1 MYSVL
6 GHYPIIRIICFS
18 PSPAQRERAG
28 VRAFFS
34 HISAYGPLTL
44 ALSHEGRGKCLATA
58 LLLLLLLLLGSW
70 SPAAALDTSQA
81 LEAFDTPSDGGGSIG
96 LRWRAV
102 PADSAATSYEVLVSD
117 QQGGEFKQ
125 IAVFPAHTHYESEI
139 SGPWWVWWSKRA
151 DVHFFQV
158 KSNSGIQL
166 VNGRPYFFKVVRID
180 GQERAESPVVSAVPQ
195 ANLFNWGK
203 LNNLLL
209 MLAFSVTVL
218 MSIRRARVN
227 PNIFLRR
234 IPGLDAVEE
243 AVGRATEMGR
253 PILYLTGSGELN
265 GSGDPSNLSTIAA
278 TVILGEVAKRAA
290 TYGTE
295 LKVPHR
301 AAIVMAICQE
311 MVKESYLAAGRPDAY
326 KEDTNFFITA
336 DQFAYTAAV
345 DGIMLR
351 EQPAANFFMG
361 YYYAESLLLAETGAA
376 TGAIQIAG
384 TDAEHQL
391 PFFVTACDY
400 TLIGEELYA
409 ASAYLS
415 REPALVGTLRGQDLG
430 KGFVLGVIILGT
442 LLVTLGELL
451 GTPVFRTC
459 FQLFSDFK

>member
-1 MYSVL
+1 
-6 GHYPIIRIICFS
+6 
-18 PSPAQRERAG
+18 
-28 VRAFFS
+28 
-34 HISAYGPLTL
+34 
-44 ALSHEGRGKCLATA
+44 
-58 LLLLLLLLLGSW
+58 LLLLCGFCS
-70 SPAAALDTSQA
+70 SAAALDAPQE
-81 LEAFDTPSDGGGSIG
+81 LEAFDMPGDSGGSIG
-96 LRWRAV
+96 LRWSAT
-102 PADSAATSYEVLVSD
+102 PADSAGTLYRIFLSD
-117 QQGGEFKQ
+117 QQSSEFSQ
-125 IAVFPAHTHYESEI
+125 IAEFPANTHYASELN
-139 SGPWWVWWSKRA
+139 GPWWVWGPKRQ

-158 KSNSGIQL
+158 QSNSGVQL
-166 VNGRPYFFKVVRID
+166 ENGKPYLLKVVLST
-180 GQERAESPVVSAVPQ
+180 GQETFESSTVSAVPQ
-195 ANLFNWGK
+195 ANLFNWAK

-209 MLAFSVTVL
+209 MLAFGIIVL
-218 MSIRRARVN
+218 ASIRRARAN

-265 GSGDPSNLSTIAA
+265 GSGDPSDLSTIAA
-278 TVILGEVAKRAA
+278 TVILGDVARRVAA
-290 TYGTE
+290 YGTE

-326 KEDTNFFITA
+326 REEANFFITR

-351 EQPAANFFMG
+351 ERPAANFFMG
-361 YYYAESLLLAETGAA
+361 YYYAESLLLAETGAT

-384 TDAEHQL
+384 TDADYQL
-391 PFFVTACDY
+391 PFFITTCDY

-415 REPALVGTLRGQDLG
+415 REPALVGALRGQDIG
-430 KGFVLGVIILGT
+430 KGFLLGVMVFGT

-451 GTPVFRTC
+451 GLPIFHAI
-459 FQLFSDFK
+459 FQSFTDFK

>member
-1 MYSVL
+1 M
-6 GHYPIIRIICFS
+6 
-18 PSPAQRERAG
+18 
-28 VRAFFS
+28 RAFS
-34 HISAYGPLTL
+34 RHSSAVCPLTP
-44 ALSHEGRGKCLATA
+44 ALSHKERRKFFAVSLF
-58 LLLLLLLLLGSW
+58 LLLFSLLIFW
-70 SPAAALDTSQA
+70 SPAAALDAPQA
-81 LEAFDTPSDGGGSIG
+81 LEAFDMPSDGGGSIG

-195 ANLFNWGK
+195 ANLFNWAK

-218 MSIRRARVN
+218 ISIRRARIN

-253 PILYLTGSGELN
+253 PILYLTGSDDMSSLA
-265 GSGDPSNLSTIAA
+265 TIAA
-278 TVILGEVAKRAA
+278 TVILGELAKRVAA
-290 TYGTE
+290 YGTE

-301 AAIVMAICQE
+301 DPIVMAICQE
-311 MVKESYLAAGRPDAY
+311 VVKESYLAAGRPDAY
-326 KEDTNFFITA
+326 KEDANFFITS

-361 YYYAESLLLAETGAA
+361 AYYAESLLLAEPGAA

-384 TDAEHQL
+384 TDSDHQL
-391 PFFVTACDY
+391 PFFITSCDY

-415 REPALVGTLRGQDLG
+415 REPVLVGTLRGQDIG
-430 KGFVLGVIILGT
+430 KGVFLGAIVVGT

-451 GTPVFRTC
+451 GTPVFQTF
-459 FQLFSDFK
+459 FQVFTDFK

>member
-1 MYSVL
+1 M
-6 GHYPIIRIICFS
+6 
-18 PSPAQRERAG
+18 
-28 VRAFFS
+28 
-34 HISAYGPLTL
+34 
-44 ALSHEGRGKCLATA
+44 
-58 LLLLLLLLLGSW
+58 
-70 SPAAALDTSQA
+70 
-81 LEAFDTPSDGGGSIG
+81 PSDGGGSIG

-195 ANLFNWGK
+195 ANLFNWAK

-218 MSIRRARVN
+218 MSIRRARIN

-253 PILYLTGSGELN
+253 PILYLTGSDDMSSLA
-265 GSGDPSNLSTIAA
+265 TIAA
-278 TVILGEVAKRAA
+278 TVILGELAKRVA

-301 AAIVMAICQE
+301 DPIVMAICQE
-311 MVKESYLAAGRPDAY
+311 VVKESYLAAGRPDAY
-326 KEDTNFFITA
+326 KEDANFFITS

-361 YYYAESLLLAETGAA
+361 AYYAESLLLAEPGAA

-384 TDAEHQL
+384 TDSDHQL
-391 PFFVTACDY
+391 PFFITSCDY

-415 REPALVGTLRGQDLG
+415 REPVLVGTLRGQDIG
-430 KGFVLGVIILGT
+430 KGVFLGAIVVGT
-442 LLVTLGELL
+442 LLVTLGEVL
-451 GTPVFRTC
+451 GTPVFQTF
-459 FQLFSDFK
+459 FQVFTDFK